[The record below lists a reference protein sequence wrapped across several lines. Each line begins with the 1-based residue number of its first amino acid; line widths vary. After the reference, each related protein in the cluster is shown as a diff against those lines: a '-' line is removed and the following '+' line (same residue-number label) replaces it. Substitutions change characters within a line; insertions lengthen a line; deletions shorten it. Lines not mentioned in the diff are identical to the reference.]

1 MSSFTGKFTF
11 IVWMANW
18 LKEYLIIVSI
28 DISGTTES
36 KVFMYFPRTKNYLN
50 KKQHDSNDNSDFIVL
65 D

>member
-1 MSSFTGKFTF
+1 MSSFAGKFTF

-36 KVFMYFPRTKNYLN
+36 KVFMYFPRKKNYLN
-50 KKQHDSNDNSDFIVL
+50 KKQHDSNANSDFIVL